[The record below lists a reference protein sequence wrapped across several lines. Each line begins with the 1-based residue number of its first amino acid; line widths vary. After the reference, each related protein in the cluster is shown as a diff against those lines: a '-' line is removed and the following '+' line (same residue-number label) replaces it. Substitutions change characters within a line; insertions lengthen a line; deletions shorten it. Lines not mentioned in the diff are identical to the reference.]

1 MESEAPSGHPAF
13 EEEAAKLADVVRYI
27 DEQRLRL
34 QGQMPATAAH
44 QETANEIQKIL
55 SANADS
61 LYSALDQPY
70 FGRLDYFVDE
80 VGSPAT
86 EAAGN
91 GGRPPGRAA
100 VAADLEDDKE
110 DVTPD
115 PLRRVYLGIVFIP
128 TKDVFSWTAP
138 VGKLWYTQSYEDG
151 YTAPKGHVPAR
162 VDLKRYVR
170 IREQRLEGLNDIFR
184 RALPTPAAGTQD
196 ALTEALSGTGG
207 ADGHLQVIVETI
219 EPDQYEN
226 IANVSDAVL
235 IVQGA
240 AGSGKSEIGLH
251 RIAYLLSPFSDI
263 ADRERPTPETTLFVG
278 PSQAFLEYAADILPT
293 LGVVEGVSRVR
304 FSDWVSGVLSERT
317 KPEPRI
323 FRNLLDRG
331 EMTLYDEAAETFK
344 GSLAMADVLE
354 RRVRELAASI
364 RRRCLRLP
372 REVAGL
378 ERPNRVSSDRI
389 RAAVNAV
396 LPSAG
401 GARAL
406 NRGREEFIDRIARSL
421 ASEVRPVQSSLF
433 SSETRRA
440 TDREERA
447 RRQDAAR
454 RAVARWCDR
463 AWKHI
468 DFKRLYVDILAD
480 ADRMAELAGDSL
492 PPGAAAEL
500 ARSATRIDRQGFDD
514 SDIGALAYL
523 DHLLNDTIAGT
534 YRHIVVDEAQDISPI
549 EFKLLATASSNNWFT
564 VLGDTAQR
572 LTPYRGIR
580 NWRDV
585 ERVFGRSEIEVQRA
599 RRSYRSTRQITEFNN
614 RILRTYDKNIAAPI
628 PFEREGHRV
637 EYNRHA
643 NTDTMY
649 EGIVDDLE
657 RVRSLEGLEDA
668 SVAVLARDMSNLNRF
683 RRFCEQRG
691 IGGVAFVDQGTHVQ
705 SPTVVAR
712 IPDSKG
718 LEYDAVIVMGVNET
732 FADTVFNK
740 KLLYLATTRAKH
752 YLGIHW
758 SGKQSPI
765 LGSISGRG
773 ISWFRGQSP
782 R

>member
-1 MESEAPSGHPAF
+1 MGETDEHPSYR
-13 EEEAAKLADVVRYI
+13 EEAAKLADVVRHI
-27 DEQRLRL
+27 EDEGLRL
-34 QGQMPATAAH
+34 LGQMPATAAD
-44 QETANEIQKIL
+44 QETANEIQRVL
-55 SANADS
+55 ERNADS
-61 LYSALDQPY
+61 LYRALEQPY
-70 FGRLDYFVDE
+70 FGRLDYFVGDA
-80 VGSPAT
+80 GAPPT

-91 GGRPPGRAA
+91 GGRPPEKTA
-100 VAADLEDDKE
+100 VDAELEDDEGGGAEPPK
-110 DVTPD
+110 TI
-115 PLRRVYLGIVFIP
+115 YLGIVYIP
-128 TKDVFSWTAP
+128 TQDVFSWTAP
-138 VGKLWYTQSYEDG
+138 VGKLWYTQSYDDG
-151 YTAPKGHVPAR
+151 YTAPRGHVPAR

-170 IREQRLEGLNDIFR
+170 IREQRLEGLTDIFR
-184 RALPTPAAGTQD
+184 RALPAPAAAGRD
-196 ALTEALSGTGG
+196 ALTEALSGAGG

-219 EPDQYEN
+219 EPDQYEK
-226 IANVSDAVL
+226 IANVSDKVL

-263 ADRERPTPETTLFVG
+263 AEHERPTPETTLFVG

-317 KPEPRI
+317 NVTPRI

-344 GSLAMADVLE
+344 GSLVMADVLE
-354 RRVRELAASI
+354 RRVREQAAAI

-378 ERPNRVSSDRI
+378 ERPNRLSGDRI

-421 ASEVRPVQSSLF
+421 QAEDRPVQASLF

-440 TDREERA
+440 ADREERG
-447 RRQDAAR
+447 RRQAATL

-468 DFKRLYVDILAD
+468 DFKRFYADILAD
-480 ADRMAELAGDSL
+480 SDGLTRLAGDGL

-500 ARSATRIDRQGFDD
+500 ARSADRIDRQGFDD

-523 DHLLNDTIAGT
+523 DHLLNDTIAGR

-549 EFKLLATASSNNWFT
+549 EFKLLATASLNNWFT

-572 LTPYRGIR
+572 LTPYRGVKT
-580 NWRDV
+580 WRDV

-628 PFEREGHRV
+628 AYDRQGHRV
-637 EYNRHA
+637 EYNRHG
-643 NTDTMY
+643 NTDAMY
-649 EGIVDDLE
+649 QAIVDDLE

-668 SVAVLARDMSNLNRF
+668 SVAVLARDMSNLKRF

-765 LGSISGRG
+765 LGAVSGRG
-773 ISWFRGQSP
+773 VTWFRGRSSS
-782 R
+782 